1 MNYLNEVYTLHN
13 GIKIPSIAF
22 GTWQISNDEAYQATL
37 DAIDAGYRHID
48 TAKSYHN
55 EDAVGRAIKDSGVK
69 REDLFV
75 VSKLRA
81 PALGYDETIL
91 AFNTQLKELGL
102 DYMDLY
108 LIHAPWAWD
117 QRGQSRTTENIQ
129 AWKAMEQLLK
139 DGKIRSIGVSN
150 FNVDDL
156 KAIIN
161 ACEIVPMVN
170 QIRFSVGFT
179 QDEIV
184 KFCQSNKILI
194 EAYSPLGT
202 GSVFQNEELK
212 AIALRNN
219 VSVAQLCIK
228 YCLEKGTLPL
238 PKTRSKERMVE
249 NASLDFELS
258 INDIKILDGIK
269 EIERL

>member
-1 MNYLNEVYTLHN
+1 
-13 GIKIPSIAF
+13 
-22 GTWQISNDEAYQATL
+22 
-37 DAIDAGYRHID
+37 
-48 TAKSYHN
+48 
-55 EDAVGRAIKDSGVK
+55 
-69 REDLFV
+69 
-75 VSKLRA
+75 
-81 PALGYDETIL
+81 
-91 AFNTQLKELGL
+91 
-102 DYMDLY
+102 MDLY

-139 DGKIRSIGVSN
+139 EGKIRSIGVSN

-156 KAIIN
+156 KAIIS
-161 ACEIVPMVN
+161 ACEIVSMVN

-184 KFCQSNKILI
+184 QFCQSNNILI

-238 PKTRSKERMVE
+238 PKTRSKDRMVE
-249 NASLDFELS
+249 NASLDFVLS
-258 INDIKILDGIK
+258 AKDSIILDGIK